1 MKIAIV
7 KMSTVKKY
15 DRLDAAFYIG
25 EQVKAEEIAAKEKQ
39 IRAQQK
45 TVKKLKKKRRND
57 KARQRRMV
65 EEGEVTPIV

>member
-1 MKIAIV
+1 MKVAIV
-7 KMSTVKKY
+7 KMSTVRKY
-15 DRLDAAFYIG
+15 DRLDAQFYIG
-25 EQVKAEEIAAKEKQ
+25 EQISAEEIEAKEKR

-57 KARQRRMV
+57 KARQRKMV

>member
-25 EQVKAEEIAAKEKQ
+25 EQVKAEEIAAKEKR

-65 EEGEVTPIV
+65 EEGEVTLLG